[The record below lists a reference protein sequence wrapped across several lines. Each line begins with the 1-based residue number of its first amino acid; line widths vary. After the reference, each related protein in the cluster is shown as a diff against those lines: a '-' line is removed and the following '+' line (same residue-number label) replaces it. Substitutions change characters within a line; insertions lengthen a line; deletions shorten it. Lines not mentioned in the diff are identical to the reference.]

1 MKQNTEDVYKEF
13 KHMLGS
19 GALRILLNVKIGEST
34 LDGLAE
40 QLHRDN
46 AQFHDNN
53 VDIAKCY
60 KFLKCQLNKFGLT
73 GIQQIV
79 DEKID
84 LTALFKFKFISQIED
99 SDVNF
104 LIPDA
109 WAILRLPN
117 IEDRRKVSYRIFSSC
132 VKTGSV
138 NLSNKI
144 PNFNGFKESDGKFEW
159 NEPQGI
165 KFLLFKDRMCQFN
178 QYAADYLKNYYVT
191 PYLKNTGETENTAQI
206 LSIVQVMKGWKKYPT
221 SLHSEYKKLSNC

>member
-46 AQFHDNN
+46 AQFNDNT

-60 KFLKCQLNKFGLT
+60 KFLKYQLKKLGLI

-79 DEKID
+79 DEKTD
-84 LTALFKFKFISQIED
+84 LTALFKFKFASKIED
-99 SDVNF
+99 SEVNF

-117 IEDRRKVSYRIFSSC
+117 IEDRRKISYRIFSSC

-138 NLSNKI
+138 KLSDKI

-159 NEPQGI
+159 REPSGI
-165 KFLLFKDRMCQFN
+165 KFLLYKDRMCVFN
-178 QYAADYLKNYYVT
+178 EYAADYLKNYYVT
-191 PYLKNTGETENTAQI
+191 PYLKNTGETENTVQI
-206 LSIVQVMKGWKKYPT
+206 LSTDQVIKGWKKQLLP
-221 SLHSEYKKLSNC
+221 NC

>member
-46 AQFHDNN
+46 AQFNDNN

-60 KFLKCQLNKFGLT
+60 KFLKYQLNKFGLT

-79 DEKID
+79 DEKTD

-99 SDVNF
+99 SEVNF

-117 IEDRRKVSYRIFSSC
+117 IEDRRKISYRIFSSC

-138 NLSNKI
+138 KLSDKI
-144 PNFNGFKESDGKFEW
+144 PNFNGFKENDGKFEW
-159 NEPQGI
+159 RESSGI
-165 KFLLFKDRMCQFN
+165 KFLLYKDRMCEFN
-178 QYAADYLKNYYVT
+178 EYAADYLNNYYVA
-191 PYLKNTGETENTAQI
+191 PYLKNAGETEKTVQI
-206 LSIVQVMKGWKKYPT
+206 LSIDQVMKGWKISPL
-221 SLHSEYKKLSNC
+221 SSNSHS

>member
-46 AQFHDNN
+46 AQFNDNN

-60 KFLKCQLNKFGLT
+60 KFLKYQLNKFGLT

-79 DEKID
+79 DEETD

-99 SDVNF
+99 SEVNF

-117 IEDRRKVSYRIFSSC
+117 IEDRRKISYRIFSSC

-138 NLSNKI
+138 ELSDKI
-144 PNFNGFKESDGKFEW
+144 PNFNGFKENDGKFEW
-159 NEPQGI
+159 REPSGI
-165 KFLLFKDRMCQFN
+165 KFLLYKNRMCEFN
-178 QYAADYLKNYYVT
+178 EYAAYYLNNYYVA
-191 PYLKNTGETENTAQI
+191 PYLKSAGETENTVEI
-206 LSIVQVMKGWKKYPT
+206 LSIDQVMKGWKKLLLPN
-221 SLHSEYKKLSNC
+221 S

>member
-46 AQFHDNN
+46 AQFNDNN

-60 KFLKCQLNKFGLT
+60 KFLKYQLKKLGLI

-79 DEKID
+79 DEKTD

-99 SDVNF
+99 SEVNF
-104 LIPDA
+104 LVPDA

-132 VKTGSV
+132 IKTGSV
-138 NLSNKI
+138 KLSDKI
-144 PNFNGFKESDGKFEW
+144 PNFNGFKENDGKFEW
-159 NEPQGI
+159 REPSGI
-165 KFLLFKDRMCQFN
+165 KFLLYKNRMCEFN
-178 QYAADYLKNYYVT
+178 EYAADYLNNYYVA
-191 PYLKNTGETENTAQI
+191 PYLKNAEETENTVEI
-206 LSIVQVMKGWKKYPT
+206 LSIDQVMKGWKKRLLPN
-221 SLHSEYKKLSNC
+221 S

>member
-73 GIQQIV
+73 SIQQIV
-79 DEKID
+79 DEKTD
-84 LTALFKFKFISQIED
+84 FTALFKFKFISQIED
-99 SDVNF
+99 SEVNF

-109 WAILRLPN
+109 WTILRLPN

-138 NLSNKI
+138 KLSDKI
-144 PNFNGFKESDGKFEW
+144 PNFNGFKENDGKFEW
-159 NEPQGI
+159 REPSGI
-165 KFLLFKDRMCQFN
+165 KFLLYKDRMCQFN
-178 QYAADYLKNYYVT
+178 EYAADYLNKYYVT
-191 PYLKNTGETENTAQI
+191 PYLKNAEETENTVQI
-206 LSIVQVMKGWKKYPT
+206 LSIDQVMKGWKKRLLPN
-221 SLHSEYKKLSNC
+221 S

>member
-1 MKQNTEDVYKEF
+1 MKQNTEDEYKEF

-34 LDGLAE
+34 LNGLAE

-46 AQFHDNN
+46 AQFNDNN

-60 KFLKCQLNKFGLT
+60 KFLKYQLNKLGLT

-79 DEKID
+79 DEKTD
-84 LTALFKFKFISQIED
+84 LTALFKFKFASKIED
-99 SDVNF
+99 SEVNF

-117 IEDRRKVSYRIFSSC
+117 IEDRRKISYRIFSSC

-138 NLSNKI
+138 KLSDKI

-159 NEPQGI
+159 REPSGM
-165 KFLLFKDRMCQFN
+165 KFLLYKDRMCVFN
-178 QYAADYLKNYYVT
+178 EYAADYLKNYYVT
-191 PYLKNTGETENTAQI
+191 PYLKNTGETENTVQI
-206 LSIVQVMKGWKKYPT
+206 LSTVQVIKGWKKRLLP
-221 SLHSEYKKLSNC
+221 NC